1 MAASATASTPT
12 TTGRATTPT
21 LVAALAG
28 VVVVVMSAAAL
39 GGAYATTRYSIRR
52 SNPGESFFPSSM
64 KFNNYAAFIV
74 FFTLIMGSLAIGWGV
89 TSLKVGNRR
98 WAGAGFGIAIITDLA
113 ALNIMWFIGS
123 GWEAAVNALPWWLH
137 TYALLAVAMIAGAV
151 ALVAAG
157 LGLARVVTAQAT
169 PEQPHTAIAAAW
181 MQHAALVVWIIV
193 YLLIFLY
200 K

>member
-1 MAASATASTPT
+1 MAATPAPVS
-12 TTGRATTPT
+12 TTGRATTPA

-28 VVVVVMSAAAL
+28 VVAVVMSAAAL

-64 KFNNYAAFIV
+64 TFNNYAAFIV
-74 FFTLIMGSLAIGWGV
+74 FFTLILASLAVGWGV
-89 TSLKVGNRR
+89 TSLRVGNRR
-98 WAGAGFGIAIITDLA
+98 WAGAGFGIAVLTDLA
-113 ALNIMWFIGS
+113 ALNIMWFIGN
-123 GWEAAVNALPWWLH
+123 GWGAAANALPWWLH
-137 TYALLAVAMIAGAV
+137 AYALLTIAIVAGVV
-151 ALVAAG
+151 ALVSVG

-169 PEQPHTAIAAAW
+169 ATQPHAALAAAW
-181 MQHAALVVWIIV
+181 LQHAALAVWIIV

>member
-1 MAASATASTPT
+1 MAATPAPAS

-21 LVAALAG
+21 LVASLAG
-28 VVVVVMSAAAL
+28 VVAVVMAAAAL

-52 SNPGESFFPSSM
+52 ANPGEPFFPSSM

-74 FFTLIMGSLAIGWGV
+74 FFTLILASLAIGWGV
-89 TSLKVGNRR
+89 TSLRVGNRR
-98 WAGAGFGIAIITDLA
+98 WAGAGFGIAILTDLA

-123 GWEAAVNALPWWLH
+123 GWEAAADALPWWLH
-137 TYALLAVAMIAGAV
+137 TYALLSIAMIAGAV

-169 PEQPHTAIAAAW
+169 PEQPHAAIAAAW
-181 MQHAALVVWIIV
+181 MQHGALGVWVIV

>member
-1 MAASATASTPT
+1 MAASPAPAG

-21 LVAALAG
+21 LVASLAG
-28 VVVVVMSAAAL
+28 AVAMVMMAAAV
-39 GGAYATTRYSIRR
+39 GGAYAQTRYSIRR
-52 SNPGESFFPSSM
+52 ANPGEQFFPVAM

-89 TSLKVGNRR
+89 TSLRVGNRR
-98 WAGAGFGIAIITDLA
+98 WAGAGFGIAVFTNVA
-113 ALNIMWFIGS
+113 ALNIMWFIGN
-123 GWEAAVNALPWWLH
+123 GWEAAANALPWWLH
-137 TYALLAVAMIAGAV
+137 TYALLTVAMIAGAL
-151 ALVAAG
+151 ALIAAG

-169 PEQPHTAIAAAW
+169 PEQPHAALAAAW
-181 MQHAALVVWIIV
+181 IQHAALAVWTIV